1 MMSSFSFSRRFGG
14 ALALF
19 WMLTAPAFAQVPAS
33 SSSVSS
39 INFIDVV
46 TDDTPSSAPT
56 TTLPVIIGPD
66 DSLVGRTIILDASDS
81 RIAGENAEYVWHIE
95 GQAQPIS
102 RKIDAIYTP
111 EQEGTLKFRL
121 LIRSV
126 VDGQN
131 REESVTHTVT
141 IYRRKILMMADQ
153 SIEHEKIEAQ
163 RVAAQEAGIYLK
175 VIRPEADAQGRTNQG
190 AIETLLQEHLE
201 DLDTADVIILRT
213 DGVEGLQ
220 SMMSVKENDTRDS
233 FTLENQTIALVVDG
247 SLNTVARILRGP
259 FFTLQPERIV
269 LVRPESVNLL
279 TTTPSADA
287 FLEQASAREMDL
299 QILDD
304 KTASIRP
311 WNVLSLLVTYLLT
324 HGVPSQT
331 VILLLMLPVI
341 ATILA
346 FLRQVI
352 GINTFGL
359 FTPSIVAL
367 SFLAL
372 GWWVGLLFLIF
383 IVATG
388 YATRAVMRRWPL
400 LFIPK
405 VAIILTVGSLTLLV
419 LLAAGAAAGVHL
431 SRDAVFILLIM
442 STLSENFLTAKTEQ
456 GWNSAVFAIG
466 QTIFAALLCV
476 AVVSL
481 PFFQSLILAYP
492 ELILL
497 TILINV
503 LLGRFTGLRLSE
515 YFRFREVFKHVA
527 EE

>member
-1 MMSSFSFSRRFGG
+1 MMLTSSFFRRTSAAV
-14 ALALF
+14 ALL
-19 WMLTAPAFAQVPAS
+19 WLSVAPVLAQSVP
-33 SSSVSS
+33 
-39 INFIDVV
+39 
-46 TDDTPSSAPT
+46 PSSAPFVDVVIDEPVSAPKVT
-56 TTLPVIIGPD
+56 TAIINGPE

-81 RIAGENAEYVWHIE
+81 RIVGSNPEYLWYIE
-95 GQAQPIS
+95 GQREPIS

-111 EQEGTLKFRL
+111 EKEGVAKFRVV
-121 LIRSV
+121 IRTT
-126 VDGQN
+126 VDNQV
-131 REESVTHTVT
+131 REATVTHAVT
-141 IYRRKILMMADQ
+141 IYRRKILMVTDPSSDSQ
-153 SIEHEKIEAQ
+153 KIEAQ
-163 RVAAQEAGIYLK
+163 RVAAEEAGIYLK
-175 VIRPEADAQGRTNQG
+175 VIRPEADNQGHTNQD
-190 AIETLLQEHLE
+190 AIDTLLQNHLDDIE
-201 DLDTADVIILRT
+201 TADVIILRT
-213 DGVEGLQ
+213 DGVAGLQ
-220 SMMSVKENDTRDS
+220 GMMAATESDVRRSV
-233 FTLENQTIALVVDG
+233 TLGNQTIAVVVEG
-247 SLNTVARILRGP
+247 SLSRVARILRGP
-259 FFTLQPERIV
+259 FYTLQPRRIV
-269 LVRPESVNLL
+269 LIRPEAVNLL

-287 FLEQASAREMDL
+287 FLAQAEARDL
-299 QILDD
+299 DMQILDEH
-304 KTASIRP
+304 TASIHP
-311 WNVLSLLVTYLLT
+311 WNVISLLVMYLLT

-405 VAIILTVGSLTLLV
+405 VAIILTVGSLTLLI
-419 LLAAGAAAGVHL
+419 LLAVGAAAGVHL

-456 GWNSAVFAIG
+456 GFNSAVLAIG
-466 QTIFAALLCV
+466 QTVFAALLCV

-515 YFRFREVFKHVA
+515 YFRFREVFKHMA
-527 EE
+527 EEE